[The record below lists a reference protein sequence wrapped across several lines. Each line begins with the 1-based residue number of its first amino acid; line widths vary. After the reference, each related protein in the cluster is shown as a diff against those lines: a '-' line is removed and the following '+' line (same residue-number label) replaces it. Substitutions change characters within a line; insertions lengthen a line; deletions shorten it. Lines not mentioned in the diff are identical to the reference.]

1 MQVDFRISRSP
12 VEAALSNRVRV
23 GVFDFDRT
31 AGELHSRG
39 RRVRLQEQ
47 PFQILL
53 LLVERSGG
61 LVTREEIKKKLW
73 PNDTVVEFDHSIHTA
88 VNKLRQAFGDSA
100 EDPKYIETVARRG
113 YRLMVLVERAD
124 ESPANAPLE
133 VSPPLT
139 PEPPASGLSG
149 KKISHYRVMEMLGVG
164 GMGVVYKAE
173 DLKLG
178 RRVALKFLPEDIAS
192 DAKALERFERE
203 AQAASSLDHPNI
215 CVIHEFGE
223 HEGQPF
229 IAMSLLEGQSLRD
242 RMAARAA
249 PLATG
254 EFLNLAIQIGEGLAA
269 AHEKGIIHR
278 DIKPANIFITN
289 REEAKILDFGL
300 AKLTV
305 ARGDEGLQRRETPS
319 QKSHSAPARDLSL
332 SLTGMAMGTAPY
344 MSPEQV
350 RGEKLDSRTDLYSF
364 GLVVYEMATGTRA
377 FSGDTT
383 ASLHEAIL
391 NRAPVPAREINPR
404 LPPRVEEIINRALEK
419 DREARYQTAKEM
431 CVDLK
436 KLEQR
441 ASGGHRK
448 SFLQV
453 VTGLVILALAVLVAA
468 FLVRRYG
475 GKRAASEP
483 AVAQLVTEQR
493 ITSNPPEAS
502 VRWAIVSPDGN
513 HVAYNDPNGLY
524 LRQITGGETRP
535 LVLPNDFSAS
545 ANSWF
550 PDGTHL
556 LATRVEGHGPT
567 RTPSIWR
574 LSVKADPPQKI
585 IDNAAA
591 GAVSPDGSHIA
602 YLPGPQGPFVSTQS
616 HYGGELWLADSDGT
630 NPRKI
635 AESSQPNL
643 PSLRGSWIFP
653 VVWSPDGKRVAYIE
667 RHGVTAPEPAEDTY
681 TLLTRDANGADPQI
695 ILRDDS
701 RLRPSLWWAA
711 DGRIFYAYRDNRA
724 NELDD
729 EGVYA
734 IRVDE
739 GTGKPI
745 GPSQQITKGQGG
757 IGGLSATSDG
767 KRIVLWRR
775 YDTLQAFITEFDDT
789 SRGWK
794 APQRLT
800 LDTNSN
806 IAEAWTADSR
816 AVLFVSNRNGT
827 WKLFK
832 QNIRET
838 TAETLVEG
846 RSIFLPRLSADG
858 SQVLYLSATKPG
870 DISFPAS
877 LMRKPLAGG
886 PPRVVL
892 RENGIINYQCARNPS
907 RLCIFSKLEG
917 SNLSFVSFDPE
928 QGAGREL
935 MKMSIGYTN
944 WSLSPDGSRLAIF
957 LDRHRVRFVS
967 PSTGVARDVV
977 IKDWP
982 LMNGDWSADSKRVFM
997 RSVTPQDF
1005 PVILAVNEDGNA
1017 EVIFQGQPHTEV
1029 EMMIQSP
1036 DGRHA
1041 ILGMHSHG
1049 DNNAWMVESF

>member
-1 MQVDFRISRSP
+1 MK
-12 VEAALSNRVRV
+12 
-23 GVFDFDRT
+23 
-31 AGELHSRG
+31 AGELHTGG
-39 RRVRLQEQ
+39 RKVRLQEQ

-53 LLVERSGG
+53 MLVERSGG

-100 EDPKYIETVARRG
+100 ENPKYIETVARRG
-113 YRLMVLVERAD
+113 YRLMVLVGRAD
-124 ESPANAPLE
+124 SGPASPPLE
-133 VSPPLT
+133 VPPPLS
-139 PEPPASGLSG
+139 PELRASGLSG
-149 KKISHYRVMEMLGVG
+149 KKISHYRVMEMLGGG

-178 RRVALKFLPEDIAS
+178 RRVALKFLPEEIAS

-215 CVIHEFGE
+215 CAIHEFGE

-242 RMAARAA
+242 RIAARAA

-254 EFLNLAIQIGEGLAA
+254 ELLNLAIQIGEGLAA

-278 DIKPANIFITN
+278 DIKPANIFITH
-289 REEAKILDFGL
+289 RDEAKILDFGL
-300 AKLTV
+300 AKLTD
-305 ARGDEGLQRRETPS
+305 ARGHEDLQRPETPS
-319 QKSHSAPARDLSL
+319 QKSHIVPAHDLSL
-332 SLTGMAMGTAPY
+332 SLTGVAMGTAPY

-350 RGEKLDSRTDLYSF
+350 GGEKLDARTDLYSF
-364 GLVVYEMATGTRA
+364 GLVVYEMATGMRA
-377 FSGDTT
+377 FSADTT
-383 ASLHEAIL
+383 AALHEAIL
-391 NRAPVPAREINPR
+391 NRTPVPAKELNPR
-404 LPPRVEEIINRALEK
+404 LPPRLEEIINRALEK
-419 DREARYQTAKEM
+419 NREARYQTAGKM
-431 CVDLK
+431 CTDLK
-436 KLEQR
+436 KLQQR
-441 ASGGHRK
+441 SSGGHRK
-448 SFLQV
+448 SFALV

-468 FLVRRYG
+468 FLIHRYG

-483 AVAQLVTEQR
+483 AVAQLVAEQR

-502 VRWAIVSPDGN
+502 VRWAIVSPDGSRI
-513 HVAYNDPNGLY
+513 AYNDPTGLY
-524 LRQITGGETRP
+524 LRQIDSGETRP
-535 LVLPNDFSAS
+535 LVLPKDFSAS
-545 ANSWF
+545 PSGWF

-556 LATRVEGHGPT
+556 LATRVEGQGPT

-574 LSVKADPPQKI
+574 LSVKGDPPQKI

-591 GAVSPDGSHIA
+591 GAVSPDGSRIA
-602 YLPGPQGPFVSTQS
+602 YLPGPQGPFISTQS
-616 HYGGELWLADSDGT
+616 HYGGELWLADSDGA

-635 AESSQPNL
+635 AESGKPDQPN
-643 PSLRGSWIFP
+643 SRGSWIFP
-653 VVWSPDGKRVAYIE
+653 VVWSPDGKRLAYIE
-667 RHGVTAPEPAEDTY
+667 RHGVNAPEPAEDTY
-681 TLLTRDANGADPQI
+681 SLLTRDANGGDPQI
-695 ILRDDS
+695 ILKDDP
-701 RLRPSLWWAA
+701 RLRMALLWAA
-711 DGRIFYAYRDNRA
+711 DGRIFYGYRDNPK
-724 NELDD
+724 NERGD

-739 GTGKPI
+739 GTGKAI
-745 GPSQQITKGQGG
+745 GLPQPITKGQGG

-767 KRIVLWRR
+767 KRIVLWRQ
-775 YDTLQAFITEFDDT
+775 YDTLQAFITEFDET
-789 SRGWK
+789 SRRWK
-794 APQRLT
+794 APRRLT

-806 IAEAWTADSR
+806 MAEAWTADSR

-832 QNIRET
+832 QNIGEM
-838 TAETLVEG
+838 TAETLAEG

-877 LMRKPLAGG
+877 LMSKPLAGG

-892 RENGIINYQCARNPS
+892 QEKGIINYQCARNPS
-907 RLCIFSKLEG
+907 RLCVFSKLEG
-917 SNLSFVSFDPE
+917 SDLSFVSFDPE
-928 QGAGREL
+928 RGAGREL
-935 MKMSIGYTN
+935 MKMPIGFTN

-967 PSTGVARDVV
+967 PTTGVGRDVV

-982 LMNGDWSADSKRVFM
+982 LMNGDWAADSKRVFM
-997 RSVTPQDF
+997 RSVTPQGI
-1005 PVILAVNEDGNA
+1005 PVFLAVNEGGHADLT
-1017 EVIFQGQPHTEV
+1017 FQGQPHTEV

-1041 ILGMHSHG
+1041 ILEMPSHG